1 MDAMRSHVHGDS
13 FLCLLGF
20 GWGKFIKL
28 SRLTHILTSKN
39 PFLLVFLKLLD
50 VAEPAQIMGLGRKE
64 YVA

>member
-28 SRLTHILTSKN
+28 SCLTHILTSKN
-39 PFLLVFLKLLD
+39 PFLLVLLELLD
-50 VAEPAQIMGLGRKE
+50 VAEPAQVMGL
-64 YVA
+64 